1 MRIDSSNIG
10 MESERT
16 YSTVSTRVTKV
27 TITDSRQST
36 MDGTDSLFGNLLES
50 GQEEMPEMKSG
61 EEESPQDF
69 LSKTLDE
76 MRAKVN
82 AFRLGK
88 ISDLDMEET
97 GRQLKTIKQQCLDYL
112 MALLFP
118 HRERGCLYSYEEGSM
133 DESSF
138 NTQASEGE
146 ILSLANANMRTFTFS
161 QQYYYE
167 ETESTTFTTQGTVR
181 CADGREISFNLNL
194 NMSRSFQEYYEEVYN
209 EIEVSMCDPLVI
221 NLDGNIADLS
231 DQTFFFDIDGD
242 GEKDEVN
249 RLKSGSGYL
258 ALDHNGDGKIN
269 DGKEL
274 FGTASG
280 NGFKDLAAYDEDGN
294 GFIDEGDS
302 IFEKLK
308 IWTMDEN
315 GKEQLI
321 SLKEKGVGAICLQN
335 AVTDFAVT
343 DDSNAK
349 KGMIRRSGFFLYED
363 GTAGSVQHLDVTKYN
378 QAG

>member
-258 ALDHNGDGKIN
+258 ALDHNEDGKIN

-280 NGFKDLAAYDEDGN
+280 NGFMDLAAYDEDGN

-308 IWTMDEN
+308 IWTMDED

-343 DDSNAK
+343 DDNNAK

>member
-118 HRERGCLYSYEEGSM
+118 HKERGSLYSYEEGCM
-133 DESSF
+133 DEGQF
-138 NTQASEGE
+138 VAETEDDAVF
-146 ILSLANANMRTFTFS
+146 SLRNAHMRTFTFS
-161 QQYYYE
+161 RQYYYE
-167 ETESTTFTTQGTVR
+167 ETENTTFTTQGTVKW
-181 CADGREISFNLNL
+181 ADGREINFNLNL
-194 NMSRSFQEYYEEVYN
+194 NMSRSFQEYYEEAYH

-221 NLDGNIADLS
+221 NLEGNIADLS

-242 GEKDEVN
+242 GDTDEVN

-280 NGFKDLAAYDEDGN
+280 NGFADLAVYDEDGN

-302 IFEKLK
+302 IFSKLK
-308 IWTMDEN
+308 IWTMDEDGN
-315 GKEQLI
+315 EKLI
-321 SLKEKGVGAICLQN
+321 SLKEKDIGAICLQN
-335 AVTDFAVT
+335 AATDFAVT
-343 DDSNAK
+343 DDANAR
-349 KGMIRRSGFFLYED
+349 KGMIRRSGFFLYEN

>member
-1 MRIDSSNIG
+1 
-10 MESERT
+10 
-16 YSTVSTRVTKV
+16 
-27 TITDSRQST
+27 
-36 MDGTDSLFGNLLES
+36 
-50 GQEEMPEMKSG
+50 
-61 EEESPQDF
+61 
-69 LSKTLDE
+69 
-76 MRAKVN
+76 
-82 AFRLGK
+82 
-88 ISDLDMEET
+88 
-97 GRQLKTIKQQCLDYL
+97 
-112 MALLFP
+112 
-118 HRERGCLYSYEEGSM
+118 M

-258 ALDHNGDGKIN
+258 ALDHNEDGKIN

-280 NGFKDLAAYDEDGN
+280 NGFMDLAAYDEDGN

-308 IWTMDEN
+308 IWTMDED

-321 SLKEKGVGAICLQN
+321 SLKEKDVGAICLQN